1 MLAGIES
8 YEEFKEQELKF
19 HSAISKNTY
28 ITEFK
33 DGRELLYSGG
43 TCQITD
49 LRKSYEKYCKSMED
63 MMERVK
69 KFKEEYEKNSLSNSS
84 FHKQERGAVRPKF
97 LEHRCG
103 KQ

>member
-1 MLAGIES
+1 MANSSMLVEIES

-43 TCQITD
+43 ACQITD

-69 KFKEEYEKNSLSNSS
+69 KFKEEY
-84 FHKQERGAVRPKF
+84 VREEIPTCIKLASVRIF
-97 LEHRCG
+97 
-103 KQ
+103 

>member
-1 MLAGIES
+1 MANSSMLVEIES

-49 LRKSYEKYCKSMED
+49 LRKSYEKYCKRMED

-69 KFKEEYEKNSLSNSS
+69 KFKEEY
-84 FHKQERGAVRPKF
+84 VREEIPTCIKLASVRIF
-97 LEHRCG
+97 
-103 KQ
+103 

>member
-1 MLAGIES
+1 MLVEIES
-8 YEEFKEQELKF
+8 YEEFKERELKF

-28 ITEFK
+28 IKEYK

-69 KFKEEYEKNSLSNSS
+69 KFKEEYVKEEIPTCIKLAS
-84 FHKQERGAVRPKF
+84 VRIF
-97 LEHRCG
+97 
-103 KQ
+103 

>member
-1 MLAGIES
+1 MLMEIES

-28 ITEFK
+28 ITEYK

-49 LRKSYEKYCKSMED
+49 LRKSYEKYCKGMED
-63 MMERVK
+63 VIERIK
-69 KFKEEYEKNSLSNSS
+69 KFKEEYEKNSDSRSS
-84 FHKQERGAVRPKF
+84 FHEQERAAVRPKF
-97 LEHRCG
+97 LAPRCG
-103 KQ
+103 EK